1 MARYVAWIHVMPKPG
16 VADPPG
22 EATARALHALGFD
35 EVSDVRIG
43 RRIRVELVAQDPHE
57 ALRRAQA
64 MAEQLLANP
73 VLESFEV
80 EVVEAAP
87 AAAGPV

>member
-1 MARYVAWIHVMPKPG
+1 MARYVAWVDVMPKPG
-16 VADPPG
+16 VADPAG
-22 EATARALHALGFD
+22 EATARALRALGFD

-43 RRIRVELVAQDPHE
+43 RRIRVELE
-57 ALRRAQA
+57 AADDGEAARRARA

-80 EVVEAAP
+80 AVTP
-87 AAAGPV
+87 A